1 MIPTILV
8 VDDEFTIRDLLQ
20 GYLRKAGYE
29 VITAVDG
36 ESALDL
42 FAEKS
47 PALVVLDV
55 MLPGELDGW
64 EVCRQLREISNT
76 PILMLTSLVG
86 DSNQVT
92 GLELGADDYVTKP
105 FSPRQVVARVKALLR
120 RAGYSGQPIQ
130 RGPIQLD
137 PVARTVEVAGRSVSL
152 TGHEFSLLEM
162 LLRNPGRAFSR
173 AELLDRCWEPGFDG
187 VDRVVDVHM
196 AAVRRKLG
204 SHKNMISTVRGLGYR
219 FDEH

>member
-1 MIPTILV
+1 MTPTILV

-20 GYLRKAGYE
+20 GYLRKAGYQ

-36 ESALDL
+36 ESALEI
-42 FAEKS
+42 FTEKS
-47 PALVVLDV
+47 PSLVVLDV

-64 EVCRQLREISNT
+64 EVCRHLRETSNT

-120 RAGYSGQPIQ
+120 RAGYSGQPLQ
-130 RGPIQLD
+130 RGAIQLD
-137 PVARTVEVAGRSVSL
+137 PVARTVEVDGRAVLL
-152 TGHEFSLLEM
+152 TGHEFALLEM

-173 AELLDRCWEPGFDG
+173 AELLDRCWEPGFEG

-204 SHKNMISTVRGLGYR
+204 SHKNMIATVRGIGYR
-219 FDEH
+219 FDER